1 MRQPNYPSSQGD
13 NLDEC
18 SHDTDDI
25 AEQELCEY
33 DAEYLHH
40 KNACRHKKQLEA
52 VRRQQY
58 QREYFDQID
67 SDRAKQRRRR
77 RIVVG
82 ISAAI
87 IGQLLLSNPFS
98 CSSATDHQPATS
110 HNQSNSYELN

>member
-13 NLDEC
+13 SLNEP
-18 SHDTDDI
+18 SYDTDDI

-33 DAEYLHH
+33 DAEYLYH
-40 KNACRHKKQLEA
+40 KNACRHQKQLEA

-67 SDRAKQRRRR
+67 SERAKRRRRR

-82 ISAAI
+82 ISVAI
-87 IGQLLLSNPFS
+87 AGQLLLSSPFS
-98 CSSATDHQPATS
+98 CSAPSNNYRAEESTTS
-110 HNQSNSYELN
+110 QSP

>member
-13 NLDEC
+13 SLDEP
-18 SHDTDDI
+18 SYNTDDI

-33 DAEYLHH
+33 DAEYLYH
-40 KNACRHKKQLEA
+40 KNACRHQKQLEA

-58 QREYFDQID
+58 QREHLDQID

-82 ISAAI
+82 ISAVI
-87 IGQLLLSNPFS
+87 IGQLLLSSPFS
-98 CSSATDHQPATS
+98 CSAPSNNYRTEESTTS
-110 HNQSNSYELN
+110 QSP

>member
-1 MRQPNYPSSQGD
+1 MRQPNYPSGQGD
-13 NLDEC
+13 SLNEP
-18 SHDTDDI
+18 SYDTDDI

-33 DAEYLHH
+33 DAEYLYH

-58 QREYFDQID
+58 QREYLNQID

-87 IGQLLLSNPFS
+87 IGQLITEQSFLLLIP
-98 CSSATDHQPATS
+98 
-110 HNQSNSYELN
+110 